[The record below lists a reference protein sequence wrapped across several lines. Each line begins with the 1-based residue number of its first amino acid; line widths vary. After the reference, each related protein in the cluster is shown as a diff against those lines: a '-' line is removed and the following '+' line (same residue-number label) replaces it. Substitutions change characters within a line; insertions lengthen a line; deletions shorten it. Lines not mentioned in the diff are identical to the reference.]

1 MRCCARRPEVRGA
14 APAARMC
21 HTAAHVAPPPGS
33 RLGARVAGAL
43 GALGREPGS
52 GAVLCMFGGCSEFGE
67 ALGGDR
73 LEVRPAWHAFVRVGC
88 MIGMCT

>member
-1 MRCCARRPEVRGA
+1 MRGA

-33 RLGARVAGAL
+33 RLGAQVAGAL
-43 GALGREPGS
+43 GALGRELGS

-73 LEVRPAWHAFVRVGC
+73 LEVRLACHAFVGVGYI
-88 MIGMCT
+88 IGV